1 MNGVSAGGWRATSY
15 LGPVPRR
22 STPPYARADMETTL
36 RNWLLP
42 ALLAAGQIAWLWPGA
57 GLAGAELPGAVAL
70 VAVLGAVVAATAALG
85 RRRQAPVRALAW
97 SVGADLLGQLAWQDG
112 YFGPSA
118 PIALY
123 SVAVRCPVPVTLRAL
138 AAAVGVEWLL
148 SLIHLG
154 VRPQLAAEWTL
165 GALLYIVCAGLG
177 EARRQWLK
185 GRLLATRRLA
195 GAQETRRRAGDT
207 ERRRLAREL
216 HDVSA
221 HHLTAVVIT
230 AEAARRLGDSRPEL
244 TTEALS
250 FAERTGTETLTALQ
264 RLVGLLHDVDR
275 PDPRPMTARIEE
287 LIAGFGR
294 LGRPIDAVLPDDLAG
309 PAAEAVHGIVREAL
323 TNALRHAPGSAVRV
337 SVLRGEGVLELS
349 VDNAPPR
356 RSAPDGVGSVAG
368 LGSGRGVAGMKE
380 RAEAV
385 GGELT
390 AGPAPGGG
398 WQVRATL
405 PDVTGP
411 WEPAEGAGRRGLL
424 REQRLADPALV
435 FTATLFPLVFAL
447 VTVED
452 GTAASL
458 RAAVPGLL
466 AVAVL
471 LAAHAVPLL
480 WRRRAPWPA
489 FLGVLAT
496 SWLWPPAV
504 AAGGLPSR
512 AAEFFTGGALTELL
526 AVYAVAV
533 YGRGAA
539 RTWPAWCAAAVSL
552 SGTLVATAGT
562 DGVLLGESSIWPTAV
577 FLFVLL
583 AMVLA
588 VVFAGL
594 WGAGLAVRSRRLR
607 ILARDDL
614 ALAGAL
620 WHAER
625 AADAERRRL
634 AAKLR
639 DAVLHPTAALVEQA
653 RQGRLEEVAARARS
667 ALAAMRELLHSLGDS
682 EDPGQGLAPTPTALD
697 LDALCRTMR
706 AAGRSVTLRGL
717 PEAARDLPPAV
728 ALSAY
733 RIVEA
738 ALGAGDQGPARVALR
753 RRRDTL
759 HVTVTGVPL
768 AVTDPVAER
777 LKVQVGTGTTG
788 SGRIT
793 LEPVGT
799 VQVSLSTRP
808 SPVPVQ
814 EVSPSPYV

>member
-1 MNGVSAGGWRATSY
+1 
-15 LGPVPRR
+15 
-22 STPPYARADMETTL
+22 METTI

-57 GLAGAELPGAVAL
+57 GLAGEEVPGAAAL
-70 VAVLGAVVAATAALG
+70 VAVLGAVVAETAA
-85 RRRQAPVRALAW
+85 
-97 SVGADLLGQLAWQDG
+97 LGQLAWQDG
-112 YFGPSA
+112 YFGAGA

-154 VRPQLAAEWTL
+154 VRPALASEWAL
-165 GALLYIVCAGLG
+165 GALLYAVCAGLG
-177 EARRQWLK
+177 EGRRQWLK
-185 GRLLATRRLA
+185 GRSLAARRLA
-195 GAQETRRRAGDT
+195 GAEETRRRAGDT

-221 HHLTAVVIT
+221 HHLTSVVIT
-230 AEAARRLGDSRPEL
+230 ADAARRLGDSRPEL
-244 TTEALS
+244 TAEALS
-250 FAERTGTETLTALQ
+250 FAERTGTETLTALR
-264 RLVGLLHDVDR
+264 RLVGLLRDVDR

-309 PAAEAVHGIVREAL
+309 PAAESVHGIVREAL
-323 TNALRHAPGSAVRV
+323 TNALRYAPGSAAHV

-356 RSAPDGVGSVAG
+356 GSAPGAVDG

-380 RAEAV
+380 RAAAV

-390 AGPAPGGG
+390 AGPAPDGG
-398 WQVRATL
+398 WRVRATL

-411 WEPAEGAGRRGLL
+411 WGPPEGGAGRRDVL

-435 FTATLFPLVFAL
+435 FTATLLPLVFAL

-452 GTAASL
+452 WTGASL

-466 AVAVL
+466 VVAVL

-496 SWLWPPAV
+496 SWLWPAAV
-504 AAGGLPSR
+504 VGVGLPSR
-512 AAEFFTGGALTELL
+512 VSEFLAGGALAELP

-552 SGTLVATAGT
+552 SVTLVATAGA
-562 DGVLLGESSIWPTAV
+562 DGELQGEGSMWPTAV
-577 FLFVLL
+577 VMFVPL
-583 AMVLA
+583 AVVLA

-594 WGAGLAVRSRRLR
+594 WGAGLAVRRRRLR
-607 ILARDDL
+607 ILARDDF

-634 AAKLR
+634 AAKLS

-653 RQGRLEEVAARARS
+653 RRGRLEEVAAGARS
-667 ALAAMRELLHSLGDS
+667 ALAAMRELLHSLGES
-682 EDPGQGLAPTPTALD
+682 GDPGLAPAPTALD
-697 LDALCRTMR
+697 LDALCRTVR
-706 AAGRSVTLRGL
+706 AAGRDVRLRGL
-717 PEAARDLPPAV
+717 PEAARDLPPSV
-728 ALSAY
+728 TLSAY

-738 ALGAGDQGPARVALR
+738 ALAAGDQGPARVTLR

-759 HVTVTGVPL
+759 RVTVTGVPQ
-768 AVTDPVAER
+768 AVTGPVAER
-777 LKVQVGTGTTG
+777 LKVQVGTRTTG
-788 SGRIT
+788 IGRIT
-793 LEPVGT
+793 LEQTGT
-799 VQVSLSTRP
+799 VRVLLSTRP
-808 SPVPVQ
+808 SPPEPESIQ
-814 EVSPSPYV
+814 EVFPSPHA

>member
-1 MNGVSAGGWRATSY
+1 
-15 LGPVPRR
+15 
-22 STPPYARADMETTL
+22 METTL

-57 GLAGAELPGAVAL
+57 GVAGAEPPGAAAL
-70 VAVLGAVVAATAALG
+70 VAVLGAVVAETAALG
-85 RRRQAPVRALAW
+85 RRRQTPVRALAW
-97 SVGADLLGQLAWQDG
+97 SLGALLLGQLAWQDG
-112 YFGPSA
+112 YFGVGA

-123 SVAVRCPVPVTLRAL
+123 SVAVRRPVPVTVRAL

-148 SLIHLG
+148 SLIRLG
-154 VRPQLAAEWTL
+154 VRPELASEWAL
-165 GALLYIVCAGLG
+165 GALLYAVCAGLG

-195 GAQETRRRAGDT
+195 GAEETRRRAGDT

-221 HHLTAVVIT
+221 HHLTSVVIT
-230 AEAARRLGDSRPEL
+230 ADAARRLGDRKPEL
-244 TTEALS
+244 TAEALS
-250 FAERTGTETLTALQ
+250 FAERTGTETLTALR

-294 LGRPIDAVLPDDLAG
+294 LGRPIDAVLPADLAG

-323 TNALRHAPGSAVRV
+323 TNALRHAPGSAARV

-356 RSAPDGVGSVAG
+356 GAARDGVGGVDG

-380 RAEAV
+380 RAAAV

-398 WQVRATL
+398 WRVRATL

-411 WEPAEGAGRRGLL
+411 WGPPEGGAGRRDVL

-435 FTATLFPLVFAL
+435 FTATLLPLVFAL
-447 VTVED
+447 VTAED
-452 GTAASL
+452 WTGASL

-466 AVAVL
+466 VVAVL
-471 LAAHAVPLL
+471 LTAHAVPLL
-480 WRRRAPWPA
+480 WRRRAPRPA
-489 FLGVLAT
+489 LLGVLAT
-496 SWLWPPAV
+496 SWLWPAA
-504 AAGGLPSR
+504 AAGAALPSR
-512 AAEFFTGGALTELL
+512 VSQFFAGGALAELL

-539 RTWPAWCAAAVSL
+539 RTWPAWCAAALSL
-552 SGTLVATAGT
+552 SGTLVATAGA
-562 DGVLLGESSIWPTAV
+562 DGELLGEGALWPTV
-577 FLFVLL
+577 LVMFVP
-583 AMVLA
+583 LA
-588 VVFAGL
+588 VVLTAVFAGL
-594 WGAGLAVRSRRLR
+594 WGAGLAVRRRRLR

-634 AAKLR
+634 GAKLH
-639 DAVLHPTAALVEQA
+639 DAVLHPTAALVEHA
-653 RQGRLEEVAARARS
+653 RQGRLEEVAAGARS
-667 ALAAMRELLHSLGDS
+667 ALAAMRELLHSLAESQDS
-682 EDPGQGLAPTPTALD
+682 EYPGRGLAPAPTAAD
-697 LDALCRTMR
+697 LDTLCRTVR
-706 AAGRSVTLRGL
+706 AAGRDVTLRGL
-717 PEAARDLPPAV
+717 PEAAQDLPPAV

-738 ALGAGDQGPARVALR
+738 ALDAGDQGPARVTLR

-759 HVTVTGVPL
+759 RVTVAGVPL
-768 AVTDPVAER
+768 AVTGPVAER
-777 LKVQVGTGTTG
+777 LKVQVGTGP
-788 SGRIT
+788 GRIT
-793 LEPVGT
+793 LEQAGT
-799 VQVSLSTRP
+799 VRVSLSTRP
-808 SPVPVQ
+808 GPPESVL
-814 EVSPSPYV
+814 EVFPSPHA

>member
-1 MNGVSAGGWRATSY
+1 
-15 LGPVPRR
+15 
-22 STPPYARADMETTL
+22 METTL

-42 ALLAAGQIAWLWPGA
+42 VLLAAGQIAWLWPGA
-57 GLAGAELPGAVAL
+57 GLAGAEPPGAAAL
-70 VAVLGAVVAATAALG
+70 VAVLGVVVAETAALG

-112 YFGPSA
+112 YFGLGA
-118 PIALY
+118 PVALY

-221 HHLTAVVIT
+221 HHLTSVVIT
-230 AEAARRLGDSRPEL
+230 ADAARRLGDSRPEL
-244 TTEALS
+244 TAEALS

-356 RSAPDGVGSVAG
+356 GSAPDGVGSVAG

-390 AGPAPGGG
+390 VGPAPRGG
-398 WQVRATL
+398 WRVRATL

-411 WEPAEGAGRRGLL
+411 WGPAEGAGG
-424 REQRLADPALV
+424 
-435 FTATLFPLVFAL
+435 
-447 VTVED
+447 TVAAW
-452 GTAASL
+452 GAASICP
-458 RAAVPGLL
+458 R
-466 AVAVL
+466 
-471 LAAHAVPLL
+471 
-480 WRRRAPWPA
+480 
-489 FLGVLAT
+489 
-496 SWLWPPAV
+496 
-504 AAGGLPSR
+504 
-512 AAEFFTGGALTELL
+512 
-526 AVYAVAV
+526 
-533 YGRGAA
+533 
-539 RTWPAWCAAAVSL
+539 SL
-552 SGTLVATAGT
+552 SGH
-562 DGVLLGESSIWPTAV
+562 
-577 FLFVLL
+577 
-583 AMVLA
+583 
-588 VVFAGL
+588 
-594 WGAGLAVRSRRLR
+594 RSV
-607 ILARDDL
+607 
-614 ALAGAL
+614 
-620 WHAER
+620 H
-625 AADAERRRL
+625 
-634 AAKLR
+634 
-639 DAVLHPTAALVEQA
+639 
-653 RQGRLEEVAARARS
+653 
-667 ALAAMRELLHSLGDS
+667 GDV
-682 EDPGQGLAPTPTALD
+682 DRVP
-697 LDALCRTMR
+697 
-706 AAGRSVTLRGL
+706 AGRSVGKRLVLRSCLHLAGL
-717 PEAARDLPPAV
+717 VDGADLQLVLAGLRLPRPAPLPPGVHRWHLRELCPLPGSAV
-728 ALSAY
+728 HAHYELGSCGQSVQQQTQGFGGADDV
-733 RIVEA
+733 R
-738 ALGAGDQGPARVALR
+738 LGALESPQQGEEGYGGGGACAESLELGVVAM
-753 RRRDTL
+753 
-759 HVTVTGVPL
+759 
-768 AVTDPVAER
+768 A
-777 LKVQVGTGTTG
+777 
-788 SGRIT
+788 
-793 LEPVGT
+793 
-799 VQVSLSTRP
+799 
-808 SPVPVQ
+808 
-814 EVSPSPYV
+814 

>member
-1 MNGVSAGGWRATSY
+1 
-15 LGPVPRR
+15 
-22 STPPYARADMETTL
+22 METI

-57 GLAGAELPGAVAL
+57 DLAGAEVPGAAAL
-70 VAVLGAVVAATAALG
+70 VAVLGAVVAETAALG

-97 SVGADLLGQLAWQDG
+97 SLGTLLLGQVAWQDG
-112 YFGPSA
+112 YFGVGA
-118 PIALY
+118 PVALY
-123 SVAVRCPVPVTLRAL
+123 SVAVRCPVPVTVRAV

-148 SLIHLG
+148 SLVHVG
-154 VRPQLAAEWTL
+154 VRPALVSEWVL
-165 GALLYIVCAGLG
+165 GALLYVVCAGLG

-185 GRLLATRRLA
+185 GRSVAARRLA
-195 GAQETRRRAGDT
+195 GAEEARRRAGDT
-207 ERRRLAREL
+207 ERGRLAREL

-221 HHLTAVVIT
+221 HHLTSVVIT
-230 AEAARRLGDSRPEL
+230 ADAARRLGDSRPEL
-244 TTEALS
+244 TAEALS
-250 FAERTGTETLTALQ
+250 FAERTGTETLTALR
-264 RLVGLLHDVDR
+264 RLVGLLRDADR

-309 PAAEAVHGIVREAL
+309 AAAEAVHGIVREAL
-323 TNALRHAPGSAVRV
+323 TNALRYAPGSAAHV

-349 VDNAPPR
+349 VENAPPR
-356 RSAPDGVGSVAG
+356 GSAPDGVGGVDG

-380 RAEAV
+380 RAAAV

-398 WQVRATL
+398 WRVRATL

-411 WEPAEGAGRRGLL
+411 WGSPEGAGRRGVL

-435 FTATLFPLVFAL
+435 CTATLLPLVFAL
-447 VTVED
+447 VTVEEWT
-452 GTAASL
+452 GASL

-466 AVAVL
+466 VVAVL
-471 LAAHAVPLL
+471 LAAHAVPLR

-489 FLGVLAT
+489 LLGVLAT
-496 SWLWPPAV
+496 SWLWPAAV
-504 AAGGLPSR
+504 AGAALPSR
-512 AAEFFTGGALTELL
+512 VSEFLAGGALAELL

-552 SGTLVATAGT
+552 SGTLVAAAGA
-562 DGVLLGESSIWPTAV
+562 DGELLGEGSMWPTALV
-577 FLFVLL
+577 MFVPL

-594 WGAGLAVRSRRLR
+594 WSAGLAVRHRRLR
-607 ILARDDL
+607 ILARDDY

-620 WHAER
+620 WHAEQ

-653 RQGRLEEVAARARS
+653 RQGRLEEVAAGARS
-667 ALAAMRELLHSLGDS
+667 ALAAMRELLHSLGES
-682 EDPGQGLAPTPTALD
+682 EEDPGPGLAPAPTAAD
-697 LDALCRTMR
+697 LDTLCRTVR
-706 AAGRSVTLRGL
+706 AAGRDVTLRGL
-717 PEAARDLPPAV
+717 PEAARDLPPSV
-728 ALSAY
+728 TLSAY

-738 ALGAGDQGPARVALR
+738 ALGAGDRGPARVTLR

-759 HVTVTGVPL
+759 RVTVTGVPL
-768 AVTDPVAER
+768 AVTGPVAER
-777 LKVQVGTGTTG
+777 LKVQVGTRTTG
-788 SGRIT
+788 IGRIT
-793 LEPVGT
+793 LEQAGIVR
-799 VQVSLSTRP
+799 VLLSTRP
-808 SPVPVQ
+808 SPAPVQ
-814 EVSPSPYV
+814 EVSPSSHA

>member
-1 MNGVSAGGWRATSY
+1 
-15 LGPVPRR
+15 
-22 STPPYARADMETTL
+22 METTL

-57 GLAGAELPGAVAL
+57 GSAGAEPPGSAAL
-70 VAVLGAVVAATAALG
+70 VAVLGAVVAETAALG
-85 RRRQAPVRALAW
+85 RRRQTPVRALAW
-97 SVGADLLGQLAWQDG
+97 SLGTLLLGQLAWQDG
-112 YFGPSA
+112 YFGLGA

-123 SVAVRCPVPVTLRAL
+123 SVAVRCPVSVTVRAL

-154 VRPQLAAEWTL
+154 VRPALASEWAL
-165 GALLYIVCAGLG
+165 GALVYAVCAGLG

-195 GAQETRRRAGDT
+195 GAEETRRRAGDT

-221 HHLTAVVIT
+221 HHLTSVVIT
-230 AEAARRLGDSRPEL
+230 ADAARRLGGSRPEL
-244 TTEALS
+244 TAEALS
-250 FAERTGTETLTALQ
+250 FAERTGTETLTALR
-264 RLVGLLHDVDR
+264 RLVGLLRDVDR

-294 LGRPIDAVLPDDLAG
+294 LGRPIDAVLPADLAG

-323 TNALRHAPGSAVRV
+323 TNALRYAPGSAAHV
-337 SVLRGEGVLELS
+337 SVVRGEGVLELS

-356 RSAPDGVGSVAG
+356 GSVPDGVGG

-380 RAEAV
+380 RAAAV

-398 WQVRATL
+398 WRVRATL

-411 WEPAEGAGRRGLL
+411 WGPPEGAGAGRRDVL

-435 FTATLFPLVFAL
+435 FTATLLPLVFAL
-447 VTVED
+447 VTAED
-452 GTAASL
+452 WTGASL

-466 AVAVL
+466 VVAVL
-471 LAAHAVPLL
+471 LTAHAVPLL

-496 SWLWPPAV
+496 SWLWPVAV
-504 AAGGLPSR
+504 VGAGLPSR
-512 AAEFFTGGALTELL
+512 VSEFFAGGALVELPV
-526 AVYAVAV
+526 VYAVAV

-552 SGTLVATAGT
+552 SGTLVATAGA
-562 DGVLLGESSIWPTAV
+562 DGELQGAGATWSTAV
-577 FLFVLL
+577 AMSVPL
-583 AMVLA
+583 AMALA

-594 WGAGLAVRSRRLR
+594 WGAGLAVRRRRLR
-607 ILARDDL
+607 ILAWDDF

-634 AAKLR
+634 AAKLH
-639 DAVLHPTAALVEQA
+639 DAVLHPTSALVEQA
-653 RQGRLEEVAARARS
+653 RQGRLEEVAAGARS
-667 ALAAMRELLHSLGDS
+667 ALAAMRELLHSLGTSEDS
-682 EDPGQGLAPTPTALD
+682 EDPGPGLAPAPTAAD
-697 LDALCRTMR
+697 LDTLCRSLRTT
-706 AAGRSVTLRGL
+706 GRNVTLRGL
-717 PEAARDLPPAV
+717 PEAARDLPPSV
-728 ALSAY
+728 TLSAY

-738 ALGAGDQGPARVALR
+738 ALGAGDQGPARVTLR

-759 HVTVTGVPL
+759 RVTVTGVPL
-768 AVTDPVAER
+768 AVTGPVAER
-777 LKVQVGTGTTG
+777 LKVQVGTDTGTGTG
-788 SGRIT
+788 AETGTGTDTGRIT
-793 LEPVGT
+793 LERTGT
-799 VQVSLSTRP
+799 VRVLLSIRP
-808 SPVPVQ
+808 SPPVPVQ
-814 EVSPSPYV
+814 EVFPSPHA